1 MEKITFCPED
11 GEAVE
16 FFVLEQTRL
25 GGVDYILVT
34 DSEDDDAEALILK
47 DVSAPEDEEAIYS
60 IVDDDKEMDA
70 VAAIFTDMLE
80 DIELEGINAST
91 FFVQHNVIYP
101 CYKNKKGGNFA

>member
-80 DIELEGINAST
+80 DIELEKEEMRAPFSCSIT
-91 FFVQHNVIYP
+91 
-101 CYKNKKGGNFA
+101 

>member
-47 DVSAPEDEEAIYS
+47 EP
-60 IVDDDKEMDA
+60 MH
-70 VAAIFTDMLE
+70 FTWVR
-80 DIELEGINAST
+80 EL
-91 FFVQHNVIYP
+91 
-101 CYKNKKGGNFA
+101 KKTT

>member
-11 GEAVE
+11 GEAADGFIERDVDAGEAVE

-80 DIELEGINAST
+80 DIELE
-91 FFVQHNVIYP
+91 
-101 CYKNKKGGNFA
+101 KE

>member
-34 DSEDDDAEALILK
+34 DSEDDDAEAR
-47 DVSAPEDEEAIYS
+47 SAQNP
-60 IVDDDKEMDA
+60 
-70 VAAIFTDMLE
+70 
-80 DIELEGINAST
+80 NR
-91 FFVQHNVIYP
+91 
-101 CYKNKKGGNFA
+101 

>member
-80 DIELEGINAST
+80 DIELEKEEMRAPFSCST
-91 FFVQHNVIYP
+91 T
-101 CYKNKKGGNFA
+101 

>member
-80 DIELEGINAST
+80 DIELEKEYMRAPFSCST
-91 FFVQHNVIYP
+91 T
-101 CYKNKKGGNFA
+101 

>member
-34 DSEDDDAEALILK
+34 DSEDEDAEALILK
-47 DVSAPEDEEAIYS
+47 DVVLHEKGARIYS
-60 IVDDDKEMDA
+60 FSSSISSSISVKI
-70 VAAIFTDMLE
+70 AATASISLSSSTML
-80 DIELEGINAST
+80 
-91 FFVQHNVIYP
+91 
-101 CYKNKKGGNFA
+101 

>member
-80 DIELEGINAST
+80 DIELETVSYTHLTLPTILR
-91 FFVQHNVIYP
+91 V
-101 CYKNKKGGNFA
+101 

>member
-80 DIELEGINAST
+80 DIELEKMRAPFSCST
-91 FFVQHNVIYP
+91 T
-101 CYKNKKGGNFA
+101 